1 MKTTRPKPFKTLD
14 ARPSSETM
22 IKPGELIDIVEMSP
36 LTLSDRRI
44 YNLLIASAWDRIE
57 RPVTHSIAKRELRG
71 TRDANDRVGES
82 VERLMS
88 AIARLEI
95 EKEGKRYIRRVQLL
109 GATDEG
115 RDEDGV
121 LYYCFPA
128 ELRAIIRDS
137 QVFARLRRDVIFALS
152 SKYALCLYEVLQKR
166 GNLGWKWSEE
176 FTLERFRQF
185 LGVEPGKLSIFKN
198 LNKWAIQPAVLEVN
212 RLSDY
217 GCSLNPVLAGR
228 KVVGIKLSWWR
239 KNTDELKAVYRELQ
253 AAKVGRRA
261 RLKGTVERL
270 TPSANLPS
278 LKPPG
283 TP

>member
-44 YNLLIASAWDRIE
+44 YNLLIAAAWDRIE
-57 RPVTHSIAKRELRG
+57 KPLTHSIAKRELRG

-95 EKEGKRYIRRVQLL
+95 EREGKRYIRRVQLL
-109 GATDEG
+109 GSTDEG

-212 RLSDY
+212 RLSDF
-217 GCSLNPVLAGR
+217 GCKIEPVLAGR

-239 KNTDELKAVYRELQ
+239 KNTDELKTVYRELQ

-261 RLKGTVERL
+261 RLKGTVEQV
-270 TPSANLPS
+270 TPPDN
-278 LKPPG
+278 K
-283 TP
+283 